1 MTGGR
6 SSALQFAKRLN
17 TRALL
22 CIYAMEHTGFV
33 VRGKR
38 SAPAMAARRSSVWLV
53 CKGQPKSCA
62 TIAGALWL
70 VPRHALPALQFA
82 KRLNTRALLCI
93 YAMEQT
99 DFVVRGKRSAPA
111 MADQRSGCKW
121 NSTALTAQ

>member
-38 SAPAMAARRSSVWLV
+38 SAPAMAAW
-53 CKGQPKSCA
+53 
-62 TIAGALWL
+62 
-70 VPRHALPALQFA
+70 
-82 KRLNTRALLCI
+82 
-93 YAMEQT
+93 
-99 DFVVRGKRSAPA
+99 
-111 MADQRSGCKW
+111 RSGCKW